1 MRWRRKEAK
10 SIDHRISQR
19 ATNRDTRLIYI
30 CESWISLFI
39 DSPVFSHLQFIP
51 EKKKKR
57 KNSPLRVS
65 TNSTRGIQLRQ
76 PLTRDF
82 SSFTIASA
90 LSSGW
95 DHQWTR
101 YPLQE
106 TFFKERCAF
115 SRKWHAA
122 EARINER
129 HRCRASSRRSL
140 IGRRGITRRTMH
152 TRCPPISKP
161 SSPSCLP
168 REEEDSL
175 KLSKYRLFFH
185 FRSMEKISPRAM
197 SNAHRCLNAVSRYAR
212 HGVES
217 GHSRPF
223 YFAASCA
230 FS

>member
-1 MRWRRKEAK
+1 MRWRRKEAE

-51 EKKKKR
+51 EKKKK
-57 KNSPLRVS
+57 KKKEKISPLRVS

-122 EARINER
+122 EARVNER
-129 HRCRASSRRSL
+129 HRCRAFSRRSL

-168 REEEDSL
+168 REEEEDSL
-175 KLSKYRLFFH
+175 KLSKYYSSSIFARWKKFPPAIIIIVITRTIIDRLQS
-185 FRSMEKISPRAM
+185 RSMPTRSYTPCIFTIGA
-197 SNAHRCLNAVSRYAR
+197 
-212 HGVES
+212 
-217 GHSRPF
+217 
-223 YFAASCA
+223 
-230 FS
+230 